1 MFEARTVNSPPP
13 LAPSSSAV
21 ANFLAGQPGR
31 EGQANENSNT
41 ALRAKA
47 SALFERATRLGA
59 LYSSQTTSRRETE
72 GELQA
77 LAQLVTRFARG
88 LQPLDDVET
97 RVNSR
102 DARKSM
108 LVVHSLAHAAMIQI
122 HHSRAYASGPAAGL
136 AQGLEQAPDMEAVNT
151 SLVHAGEVVRILEII
166 GDDQGS
172 QLDPILGV
180 SAIYHNV
187 YLQQRSY
194 IPCSSSG
201 CSLHKSL
208 HEN

>member
-1 MFEARTVNSPPP
+1 MFEARTVNAPPP
-13 LAPSSSAV
+13 LAPSSSTV
-21 ANFLAGQPGR
+21 TNFLAGQPGR

-72 GELQA
+72 GELQS

-88 LQPLDDVET
+88 LQPLEDVET
-97 RVNSR
+97 RVDSR
-102 DARKSM
+102 DARRSM

-122 HHSRAYASGPAAGL
+122 HHSRAYASGPASGP
-136 AQGLEQAPDMEAVNT
+136 AQGLEPTPDMEAVNT

-172 QLDPILGV
+172 RLDPILGV
-180 SAIYHNV
+180 SNNNHNV
-187 YLQQRSY
+187 FMPKRSN
-194 IPCSSSG
+194 IPRSSSG

-208 HEN
+208 REN